1 VADIV
6 LSPREQRA
14 LRALLSAEPSPGGP
28 LPTRQVLEQIDV
40 LVPSD
45 SIEAVYQDGDYTLTQ
60 GIFLGLAQD
69 DARELPEQHDG
80 PFYLG
85 PVHWGRNPVAA
96 AACGFPD
103 TLSDGLLMG
112 FRNGADAVVQIGMD
126 RRSTSFTDRDVAMF
140 TMLAPALARLV
151 RERPT
156 PTLPVTLTVQE
167 RRVLSHVAA
176 GRSNQEIAQDLFVAP
191 STVRKHLEHSYRKLG
206 VTNRVAAVARLQGRD
221 TPDLDLRDRLER
233 LDRHG

>member
-1 VADIV
+1 MADIV

-14 LRALLSAEPSPGGP
+14 LRGLLSADPDPGGP
-28 LPTRQVLEQIDV
+28 LPSRQVLEQIDV

-45 SIEAVYQDGDYTLTQ
+45 GLGALYQDSDYSITR
-60 GIFLGLAQD
+60 GIFLGVAQD
-69 DARELPEQHDG
+69 DAPELPEPHDG
-80 PFYLG
+80 PYSLG
-85 PVHWGRNPVAA
+85 LIHWGRNHLAA
-96 AACGFPD
+96 VGCGYPHYL
-103 TLSDGLLMG
+103 TDGLVMG
-112 FRNGADAVVQIGMD
+112 FRNGPDAVVQIGMD
-126 RRSTSFTDRDVAMF
+126 RKAASFTDRDVAVF
-140 TMLAPALARLV
+140 TMIAPALGRLV

-156 PTLPVTLTVQE
+156 PTLPPTLTVQE

-233 LDRHG
+233 LDRLA